1 MKILKSSPQKSA
13 HNDSS
18 TIIAS
23 SNSSPESSIVK
34 DIQRKSARKMVELP
48 GFVASATKE
57 ATILS
62 RIRELQQEGKWNP
75 KKIPKLNMPPK
86 PKLHWDF
93 VVEEMNWLSSV
104 FLQER
109 KSKKVRFFCFKK
121 YISND

>member
-1 MKILKSSPQKSA
+1 MSSPPQKTV
-13 HNDSS
+13 HNNSS
-18 TIIAS
+18 ILAS
-23 SNSSPESSIVK
+23 PSTSSPESSIVK
-34 DIQRKSARKMVELP
+34 DIQRKSARKMVEIP
-48 GFVASATKE
+48 QFVASATRE

-109 KSKKVRFFCFKK
+109 KSKKVRLFL
-121 YISND
+121 

>member
-1 MKILKSSPQKSA
+1 
-13 HNDSS
+13 
-18 TIIAS
+18 
-23 SNSSPESSIVK
+23 
-34 DIQRKSARKMVELP
+34 MVELP
-48 GFVASATKE
+48 QFVASATRE

-62 RIRELQQEGKWNP
+62 RIRGLQQEGKWNP

-109 KSKKVRFFCFKK
+109 KSKKVRFLL
-121 YISND
+121 